1 MRRLGRLAKGLAAGI
16 ACVTAW
22 TAAGSGAAHACTKE
36 DFGRAVDAAGE
47 ALRRLNAENTPRV
60 QAKLQLLKSAKG
72 WPDAGFEER
81 AAQALRD
88 ERLAG
93 FDTQAND
100 LMAKIDTLGTVD
112 SAGDLDC
119 SRLQALTATSL
130 ELQATV
136 KAKTNYTLSKLDQM
150 LGLPPP
156 KPVAAAKPAPP
167 PKALAPAP
175 AAPTPHAP
183 APPIAHAPAAPSQHA
198 QAPARAPETSGWAAT
213 RKSEGEVALAQPR
226 TSLPPSPS
234 LPPDPAPAVPDEDGY
249 TIDEIMAA
257 SAGFFGKVSAN
268 LGSAIEYVFHNSGRP
283 TGYVLGS
290 EGGGAFLAG
299 VRYGS
304 GTLYLRSGGTQKI
317 YWHGPSLGTDVGA
330 DGSKTLFLIYRLRS
344 PEQLYANFTGVDGS
358 AYLVGGVGA
367 TLMTNGHVI
376 MAPIRSGLGL
386 RIGANVGYIRFTPKA
401 TWNPF

>member
-1 MRRLGRLAKGLAAGI
+1 MRRLGRLAKGLAVGV
-16 ACVTAW
+16 ACLAAW
-22 TAAGSGAAHACTKE
+22 TAAGNAAADACTRE
-36 DFGRAVDAAGE
+36 DFARAVDGAGE

-81 AAQALRD
+81 AARALRD

-112 SAGDLDC
+112 TAGDLDC
-119 SRLQALTATSL
+119 SRLEALTAASL

-136 KAKTNYTLSKLDQM
+136 KAKTGYTLSKLDQM

-156 KPVAAAKPAPP
+156 KPVAAAKP
-167 PKALAPAP
+167 
-175 AAPTPHAP
+175 TP
-183 APPIAHAPAAPSQHA
+183 HAPAAPSQHAPAQHA
-198 QAPARAPETSGWAAT
+198 QAPARAPETSGWSAT
-213 RKSEGEVALAQPR
+213 SKSGDEVALAQPR
-226 TSLPPSPS
+226 TSLPPPGSA
-234 LPPDPAPAVPDEDGY
+234 PPPPLGPPAAVADEDGY

-257 SAGFFGKVSAN
+257 SAGFFGKVSAS
-268 LGSAIEYVFHNSGRP
+268 LGSAIEYVFHKSGRP

-304 GTLYLRSGGTQKI
+304 GTLYLRSGGTQKVF
-317 YWHGPSLGTDVGA
+317 WHGPSLGTDVGA

-344 PEQLYANFTGVDGS
+344 PEQLYANFTGIDGS

-367 TLMTNGHVI
+367 TLMTNGSVI